1 MTIDDKI
8 RYENIQYNTNREAAE
23 TSVLLPGKIGIYEY
37 LTEEEILTS
46 DQSRFIKQATFTY
59 FLSVNHLKSK

>member
-23 TSVLLPGKIGIYEY
+23 TSVLLSGKIGIYEY

-46 DQSRFIKQATFTY
+46 D
-59 FLSVNHLKSK
+59 L